1 MEKNL
6 GKDDKDLEEIIRSS
20 SSEKRLFNFDDS
32 LDYINMARL
41 QLNKKNQFMGYLLVF
56 KRFQTEWSYSVSS
69 KKLVKNIGF
78 DGSGTHCSYSSEV
91 EYLEDFDPKFTD
103 DIKELANN
111 RVLISNLLRKIQR
124 TLCIEH

>member
-1 MEKNL
+1 M
-6 GKDDKDLEEIIRSS
+6 
-20 SSEKRLFNFDDS
+20 
-32 LDYINMARL
+32 
-41 QLNKKNQFMGYLLVF
+41 VF

-111 RVLISNLLRKIQR
+111 RVLISNLLRKNPENFVHRALNLIKRRMSNEQKGILLKYLSKLKLLFYKKDIGKIAILIS
-124 TLCIEH
+124 LCMF